1 MGKKKPSK
9 TRYPKAGK
17 GLQWTIKELQ
27 ALTPNDV
34 GYTLNDGGSLS
45 GTVHLMKNGEISIR
59 WRFAYKWNEK
69 VRRFSCGT
77 YPAKSMAE
85 IRKARDKARALVQ
98 EGLDPREA
106 IEAKKIQ
113 KQTAIKETIALAEQQ
128 KIETLTF
135 YDLFEEWV
143 ANGVARQDGNVE
155 LRRAFEKDI
164 FPTLKN
170 IQINKLTEAD
180 LLKAYRRI
188 KKRSPSSDPQRG
200 LNRTLER
207 LHADVSQMLS
217 WADKRQPW
225 RQLLAHGNPAE
236 LVDISILISDH
247 YQEYRDRVLSPDEIQ
262 ELAQIFLRVSEEY
275 DLVPPGQKYSV
286 KRPFPIPFQCAIWI
300 CLSTLCRIGELLK
313 AKWED
318 IDLVDGTW
326 FIPAENTKGKKG
338 KRKSLTISL
347 SDFALAQFQ
356 LLHSET
362 GHTDFCFPSRNDPS
376 KAVDE
381 KSISRIVGNCQLRFK
396 SSPKKLSKRRNDDSL
411 VLSDGKNGKWT
422 PHDLRRTGATI
433 MQQLGVPLE
442 IIDRCQNHVLSGA
455 RVRRHYLH
463 YDYADE
469 MAAAWQQLGNYLDQV
484 LANKVCS

>member
-1 MGKKKPSK
+1 MAKNKSPK
-9 TRYPKAGK
+9 TRYPRAGK

-27 ALTPNDV
+27 ALTPSDA

-45 GTVHLMKNGEISIR
+45 GDVHLMKNGEISIR
-59 WRFAYKWNEK
+59 WRFSYKWNKK

-85 IRKARDKARALVQ
+85 IRKVRDKARALVQ

-106 IEAKKIQ
+106 IKAKKIQ
-113 KQTAIKETIALAEQQ
+113 KQTEIKETITLAEQQ
-128 KIETLTF
+128 KIEALTF
-135 YDLFEEWV
+135 LDLFEAWA
-143 ANGVARQDGNVE
+143 ANGVARQDGNAE

-164 FPTLKN
+164 LPVLGK
-170 IQINKLTEAD
+170 IKINKLTEAD
-180 LLKAYRRI
+180 LLKTYRRI
-188 KKRSPSSDPQRG
+188 KRRSSSSDPQRS

-207 LHADVSQMLS
+207 LHADVTQMMS

-225 RQLLAHGNPAE
+225 RQLLVHGNPAK
-236 LVDISILISDH
+236 LVDISILISDN
-247 YQEYRDRVLSPDEIQ
+247 YQEYRDRVLSPDEIR
-262 ELAQIFLRVSEEY
+262 ELSQIFLQVSEEY
-275 DLVPPGQKYSV
+275 ALTPSGRKYSV

-313 AKWED
+313 ARWED
-318 IDLVDGTW
+318 VDMANGIW

-356 LLHSET
+356 LLYSET
-362 GHTDFCFPSRNDPS
+362 GHTDFCFPSRNNPS

-381 KSISRIVGNCQLRFK
+381 KSVSRIVGNCQLRFK

-433 MQQLGVPLE
+433 MQQLGVLLE